1 MNTSQLNAGQTGKT
15 FPVGI
20 GSIVTITPSSISG
33 GTGYIEYSLSP
44 PADILN
50 GLGTFSQWPLGSVSV
65 TTSRTALFVIQA
77 RAVCTSGTIL
87 ATFGDPTSSFA
98 LNSIIWDANEV
109 LYSYDSSGTFLG
121 ISGPPGIASPTP
133 AMLWG
138 NRPAATSANVGRQA
152 RFTDVGGNLGTGG
165 GNFYFSNGTRW
176 KPMNG
181 SIVLDSVDTANAG
194 IANTTE
200 QQLNPNHII
209 IPAAVIGD
217 FDRLRLWVSM
227 SKSATTDSATIRIR
241 FGPLGTIADPV
252 LSTITTLATT
262 NQSLGFLTE
271 FKRLSSTTMQK
282 QGNASTD
289 ISYMGANAAAYPA
302 AVTVSDMNAN
312 GMYLS
317 ITSQM
322 AAGTEIVTLQDYTLE
337 LYATDSL

>member
-20 GSIVTITPSSISG
+20 GSIVTITPSAISG
-33 GTGYIEYSLSP
+33 GTGYIEYTLSP
-44 PADILN
+44 PADVLN
-50 GLGTFSQWPLGSVSV
+50 GLGTFVQWPLGAVSA
-65 TTSRTALFVIQA
+65 TTSKTALYVIQA

-87 ATFGDPTSSFA
+87 ATFGDPTNSFT
-98 LNSIIWDANEV
+98 LNSIVWDANEV
-109 LYSYDSSGTFLG
+109 SYTYDASGTFLG
-121 ISGPPGIASPTP
+121 IGGPAGVAAPTP
-133 AMLWG
+133 AMLWA
-138 NRPAATSANVGRQA
+138 NRPAATAANVGRQA

-194 IANTTE
+194 IANTAE

-227 SKSATTDSATIRIR
+227 SKSSTIDSTTIRIR
-241 FGPLGTIADPV
+241 FGPLGTVADPI
-252 LSTITTLATT
+252 LSTVTTLATT

-271 FKRLSSTTMQK
+271 FKRQNSTTMQK

-289 ISYMGANAAAYPA
+289 VSYNGANAGAYPVG
-302 AVTVSDMNAN
+302 VTVSDMNLN

-317 ITSQM
+317 ITSQLTG
-322 AAGTEIVTLQDYTLE
+322 GTEIVTLQDYTLE